1 MIWRKI
7 QRKMKVFLLF
17 FNTQES
23 WFDFSSSFY
32 YSWVIYLI
40 SLSIFLQFSWER
52 FLVCYSSKSGTNS
65 LLHFYRLYHTVLSW
79 GPLQNGC
86 QEEVLSWRFRKAGR
100 VWCGGARETHWAT
113 WHNGVTVRKKWTH
126 SNLHAF
132 QDLDDSI
139 LKWPYL
145 IISTFENVR

>member
-1 MIWRKI
+1 MIWRKV

-17 FNTQES
+17 SDTQES

-32 YSWVIYLI
+32 YSWVIYSI

-52 FLVCYSSKSGTNS
+52 FLVCYRSKSGTNS
-65 LLHFYRLYHTVLSW
+65 LLHFYRLYHTLFSW

-86 QEEVLSWRFRKAGR
+86 QEEVLSWGFRKAGR
-100 VWCGGARETHWAT
+100 VWCGGAQETHWAT
-113 WHNGVTVRKKWTH
+113 CHNGVTVRNKWAH
-126 SNLHAF
+126 ANLHAF
-132 QDLDDSI
+132 QDLDGTI
-139 LKWPYL
+139 LKWPYF